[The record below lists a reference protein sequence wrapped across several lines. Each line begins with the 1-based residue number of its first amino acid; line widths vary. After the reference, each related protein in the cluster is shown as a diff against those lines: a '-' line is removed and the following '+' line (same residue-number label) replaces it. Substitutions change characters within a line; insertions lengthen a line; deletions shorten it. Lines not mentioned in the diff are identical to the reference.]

1 MSNNHMTNANQK
13 DLNCQEVV
21 ELVTDYLEKAL
32 LPETQAQVEEH
43 IETCPGCNTFY
54 EQVQQTIM
62 MLRKLSEQQTFPETK
77 QDLLEIFRSWKQD
90 ESKSD
95 PPLV

>member
-1 MSNNHMTNANQK
+1 MTNANQK

-43 IETCPGCNTFY
+43 IATCPGCNSFY

-77 QDLLEIFRSWKQD
+77 QDLLDIFRNWKQD

-95 PPLV
+95 SPHV